1 MAKFIPLTVTGIH
14 RTTADAVSV
23 RLIPK
28 DGSTLPFTQGQ
39 YLTFRQMID
48 GVELRRAYSISA
60 GVADGTLEVGIKRV
74 AGGAFSTWAN
84 ETLAIGDTVEA
95 LSPMGSFHT
104 PLNPDARNHYLGFA
118 IGSGIT
124 PILSILRST
133 LAVEP
138 NSRFTLIYANR
149 TARDVMFREE
159 LEDLKNE
166 NLTRLTI
173 VHILKNDPTG
183 IDLFTG
189 RIDAAKLDA
198 MFAQWVDVDTAD
210 AAFICGPEP
219 AMETIADRLAHHGMA
234 RDAIK
239 YELFA
244 AATQQGRLPQS
255 HAPEDA
261 ATQTTATIIVD
272 GTAQEVAVAPG
283 ETLLAA
289 ALRAG
294 LDAPYACQAGVCSTC
309 MCKVTEGEAQMITN
323 HALEDYEVAQGMVL
337 SCQALPIG
345 DKITVE
351 YLDH

>member
-1 MAKFIPLTVTGIH
+1 MAKFIPLTVTAIH
-14 RTTADAVSV
+14 RTTSDAVAV
-23 RLIPK
+23 QLRPQ

-39 YLTFRQMID
+39 YLTFRHTID

-60 GVADGTLEVGIKRV
+60 GVTDGTLEVGIKKV
-74 AGGAFSTWAN
+74 PGGAFSTWAN
-84 ETLAIGDTVEA
+84 ETLQVGDTIDA
-95 LSPMGSFHT
+95 LSPMGTFHT
-104 PLNPDARNHYLGFA
+104 PLNPDTRKHYIGFA

-124 PILSILRST
+124 PVLSILRST

-149 TARDVMFREE
+149 SARDVMFREE

-166 NLTRLTI
+166 NLTRLNI
-173 VHILKNDPTG
+173 IHILKNDPTG

-189 RIDAAKLDA
+189 RIDATKLDA
-198 MFAQWVDVDTAD
+198 MFTQWINVDTAD

-234 RDAIK
+234 REAIK

-244 AATQQGRLPQS
+244 ATQQGQLPR
-255 HAPEDA
+255 
-261 ATQTTATIIVD
+261 TQTPKASSTSTTATIIVD
-272 GTAQEVAVAPG
+272 GTAQEVSVDPG
-283 ETLLAA
+283 ETILSA

-294 LDAPYACQAGVCSTC
+294 LDAPYACRAGVCSTC
-309 MCKVTEGEAQMITN
+309 ICKVTQGEAQMITN

-337 SCQALPIG
+337 SCQAVPVG
-345 DKITVE
+345 ERITVE

>member
-1 MAKFIPLTVTGIH
+1 MAKFIPLTVTAIH
-14 RTTADAVSV
+14 RTTSDAVSV
-23 RLIPK
+23 QLVPQ
-28 DGSTLPFTQGQ
+28 DGSTLPFIQGQ
-39 YLTFRQMID
+39 YLTFRQVID

-60 GVADGTLEVGIKRV
+60 GVTDGTLEVGIKKV

-84 ETLAIGDTVEA
+84 DTLAVGDTIEA

-104 PLNPDARNHYLGFA
+104 PLNPDAKNHYLGFA

-138 NSRFTLIYANR
+138 GSRFTLIYANR

-166 NLTRLTI
+166 NLTRLNI
-173 VHILKNDPTG
+173 IHILKNDPTG

-189 RIDAAKLDA
+189 RVDATKLDA
-198 MFAQWVDVDTAD
+198 MFTQWIDVETAD

-234 RDAIK
+234 KAAIK

-244 AATQQGRLPQS
+244 ATQQGQLPQS
-255 HAPEDA
+255 HAPDES
-261 ATQTTATIIVD
+261 ATQATATIIVD
-272 GTAQEVAVAPG
+272 GTAQEVAVDPG
-283 ETLLAA
+283 ETILAA

-294 LDAPYACQAGVCSTC
+294 LDAPYACRAGVCSTC
-309 MCKVTEGEAQMITN
+309 MCKVTAGEAQMITN
-323 HALEDYEVAQGMVL
+323 HALEDYEVARGMVL
-337 SCQALPIG
+337 SCQALPST

-351 YLDH
+351 YQDH

>member
-1 MAKFIPLTVTGIH
+1 MAKFIPLTVTRIH
-14 RTTADAVSV
+14 RTTSDAVSV
-23 RLIPK
+23 QLAPQ

-39 YLTFRQMID
+39 YLTFRQEID

-60 GVADGTLEVGIKRV
+60 GITDGTLEVGIKKV
-74 AGGAFSTWAN
+74 QGGAFSTWAN
-84 ETLAIGDTVEA
+84 ETLQEGDTIDA
-95 LSPMGSFHT
+95 LSPMGTFHT
-104 PLNPDARNHYLGFA
+104 PLRPEARTHYLGFA

-124 PILSILRST
+124 PVLSILRST

-138 NSRFTLIYANR
+138 ESRFTLIYANR

-166 NLTRLTI
+166 NLTRLNI

-189 RIDAAKLDA
+189 RIDAKKLDA

-210 AAFICGPEP
+210 AAFICGPEA

-234 RDAIK
+234 SDAIK

-244 AATQQGRLPQS
+244 ASQQGQLPQT
-255 HAPEDA
+255 HAPDDTSA
-261 ATQTTATIIVD
+261 STTATIIVD
-272 GTAQEVAVAPG
+272 GTAQDVDVAPN
-283 ETLLAA
+283 ETILAA

-294 LDAPYACQAGVCSTC
+294 LDAPYACRAGVCSTC
-309 MCKVTEGEAQMITN
+309 MCRVVDGEAQMITN
-323 HALEDYEVAQGMVL
+323 HALEDYEVARGMVL
-337 SCQALPIG
+337 SCQALPVG
-345 DKITVE
+345 PSITVE
-351 YLDH
+351 YQDH

>member
-1 MAKFIPLTVTGIH
+1 MAKFIPLTVTHIH
-14 RTTADAVSV
+14 RTTADAVSL
-23 RLIPK
+23 RLTPT
-28 DGSTLPFTQGQ
+28 DGSSLPFTQGQ
-39 YLTFRQMID
+39 YLTFRQEID
-48 GVELRRAYSISA
+48 GVKLRRAYSISA
-60 GVADGTLEVGIKRV
+60 GITDGTLEVGIKKVR
-74 AGGAFSTWAN
+74 GGAFSTWAN
-84 ETLAIGDTVEA
+84 ETLKVGDTIEA
-95 LSPMGSFHT
+95 LSPMGTFHT
-104 PLNPDARNHYLGFA
+104 PLKPEARHHYIGFA

-166 NLTRLTI
+166 NLTRLNI

-198 MFAQWVDVDTAD
+198 MFAQWIDVETAD
-210 AAFICGPEP
+210 AAFICGPES
-219 AMETIADRLAHHGMA
+219 ATETIADRLSHHGMA
-234 RDAIK
+234 REAIK

-244 AATQQGRLPQS
+244 AAQHGQLPQS
-255 HAPEDA
+255 TLHEDT
-261 ATQTTATIIVD
+261 ATTTTATIIVD
-272 GTAQEVAVAPG
+272 GTAQDVDIAPG
-283 ETLLAA
+283 ETILAA

-294 LDAPYACQAGVCSTC
+294 LDAPYACKAGVCSTC
-309 MCKVTEGEAQMITN
+309 MCKVLNGDAQMITN
-323 HALEDYEVAQGMVL
+323 HALEDYEVARGMVL

-351 YLDH
+351 YQDH

>member
-1 MAKFIPLTVTGIH
+1 MARFIRLTVTGIH
-14 RTTADAVSV
+14 RTTADAVAL
-23 RLIPK
+23 RLQPA

-39 YLTFRQMID
+39 YLTFRQEID
-48 GVELRRAYSISA
+48 GIELRRAYSISA

-84 ETLAIGDTVEA
+84 EMLQVGDTIEA

-104 PLNPDARNHYLGFA
+104 PLNPAARRHYLGVA

-138 NSRFTLIYANR
+138 QSRFTLIYANR

-166 NLTRLTI
+166 NLTRLNI

-198 MFAQWVDVDTAD
+198 MFSQWIDVGTLD

-244 AATQQGRLPQS
+244 ASQQGRLPQT
-255 HAPEDA
+255 HAPA
-261 ATQTTATIIVD
+261 ATAAATTATIIVD
-272 GTAQEVAVAPG
+272 GTAQTVNVAPG
-283 ETLLAA
+283 ETILAA

-294 LDAPYACQAGVCSTC
+294 LDAPYACKAGVCSTC
-309 MCKVTEGEAQMITN
+309 MCKVTEGQAQMITN
-323 HALEDYEVAQGMVL
+323 HALEDYEVARGMVL
-337 SCQALPIG
+337 SCQALPLG
-345 DKITVE
+345 DRITVE

>member
-1 MAKFIPLTVTGIH
+1 MAKFIPLTVTRIH

-23 RLIPK
+23 QLAPQ

-39 YLTFRQMID
+39 YLTFRQEID

-60 GVADGTLEVGIKRV
+60 GITDGTLEVGIKKVR
-74 AGGAFSTWAN
+74 GGAFSTWAN
-84 ETLAIGDTVEA
+84 EVLREGDVVDA
-95 LSPMGSFHT
+95 LSPMGTFHT
-104 PLNPDARNHYLGFA
+104 PLRPQARNHYLGFA

-124 PILSILRST
+124 PVLSILRST

-138 NSRFTLIYANR
+138 GSRFTLIYANR

-166 NLTRLTI
+166 NLTRLNI
-173 VHILKNDPTG
+173 VHVLKNDPTG

-189 RIDAAKLDA
+189 RIDAGKLDR

-210 AAFICGPEP
+210 MAFICGPEP
-219 AMETIADRLAHHGMA
+219 AMEIIADRLSHHGMA
-234 RDAIK
+234 KDAIK

-244 AATQQGRLPQS
+244 ASQQGQLPQTTL
-255 HAPEDA
+255 PDDA
-261 ATQTTATIIVD
+261 STSSTATIIVD
-272 GTAQEVAVAPG
+272 GTAQDVDVAVG
-283 ETLLAA
+283 ETILAA

-294 LDAPYACQAGVCSTC
+294 LDAPYACRAGVCSTC
-309 MCKVTEGEAQMITN
+309 MCKVVAGEAQMITN
-323 HALEDYEVAQGMVL
+323 HALEDYEVARGMVL

-345 DKITVE
+345 SSITVE
-351 YLDH
+351 YEDH

>member
-1 MAKFIPLTVTGIH
+1 MAKFIPLTVTDIH
-14 RTTADAVSV
+14 RTTSDAIAVQL
-23 RLIPK
+23 RPA

-39 YLTFRQMID
+39 YLTFRQVID

-84 ETLAIGDTVEA
+84 THLRIGDRIDA
-95 LSPMGSFHT
+95 LSPMGAFHT
-104 PLNPDARNHYLGFA
+104 PLNPDNRKHYIGFA

-138 NSRFTLIYANR
+138 HSRFTLIYANR
-149 TARDVMFREE
+149 STREVMFREE
-159 LEDLKNE
+159 LEDLKN
-166 NLTRLTI
+166 THMGRLNI

-189 RIDAAKLDA
+189 RIDADKLDA
-198 MFAQWVDVDTAD
+198 LFARWIDVDTAD
-210 AAFICGPEP
+210 AAFICGPET
-219 AMETIADRLAHHGMA
+219 AMETIADRLAQHGMPRA
-234 RDAIK
+234 AIK
-239 YELFA
+239 YELF
-244 AATQQGRLPQS
+244 AATQQGRLPQTAS
-255 HAPEDA
+255 DA
-261 ATQTTATIIVD
+261 APRASTRATIIVD
-272 GTAQEVAVAPG
+272 GTAQQIDVAPG

-309 MCKVTEGEAQMITN
+309 MCKVLDGAAEMLTN
-323 HALEDYEVAQGMVL
+323 HALEDYEVARGMVL
-337 SCQALPIG
+337 SCQALPVG
-345 DKITVE
+345 DRITVE

>member
-1 MAKFIPLTVTGIH
+1 MAKFIPLTVTHIH
-14 RTTADAVSV
+14 RTTADAVSL
-23 RLIPK
+23 RLTPT

-39 YLTFRQMID
+39 YLTFRQEID

-60 GVADGTLEVGIKRV
+60 GVTDNILEVGIKKVR
-74 AGGAFSTWAN
+74 GGAFSTWAN
-84 ETLAIGDTVEA
+84 ETLKVGDQIEA
-95 LSPMGSFHT
+95 LSPMGTFHT
-104 PLNPDARNHYLGFA
+104 PLKPEARHHYIGFA

-166 NLTRLTI
+166 NLTRLNV

-198 MFAQWVDVDTAD
+198 MFAQWIDVETAD
-210 AAFICGPEP
+210 AAFICGPES
-219 AMETIADRLAHHGMA
+219 ATETIANRLSHHGVPQT
-234 RDAIK
+234 AIK

-244 AATQQGRLPQS
+244 AAQKGQLPQG
-255 HAPEDA
+255 ALPDDN
-261 ATQTTATIIVD
+261 ATTTTATIIVD
-272 GTAQEVAVAPG
+272 GTAQDVDVAPG
-283 ETLLAA
+283 ETILTA

-294 LDAPYACQAGVCSTC
+294 LDAPYACKAGVCSTC
-309 MCKVTEGEAQMITN
+309 MCKVLDGDAQMITN
-323 HALEDYEVAQGMVL
+323 HALEDYEVARGMVL

-351 YLDH
+351 YQDH

>member
-1 MAKFIPLTVTGIH
+1 MAKFIPLTVTAIH
-14 RTTADAVSV
+14 RTTADAVAV
-23 RLIPK
+23 QLKPA

-39 YLTFRQMID
+39 YLTFRQEID

-60 GVADGTLEVGIKRV
+60 GVTDGTLEVGIKKVR
-74 AGGAFSTWAN
+74 GGAFSTWAN
-84 ETLAIGDTVEA
+84 ETLQVGDTVEA
-95 LSPMGSFHT
+95 LSPMGNFHT
-104 PLNPDARNHYLGFA
+104 PLTPNAKNHYLGFA

-124 PILSILRST
+124 PVLSILRSA

-166 NLTRLTI
+166 NLTRLNI

-198 MFAQWVDVDTAD
+198 MFAQWVDPSTAD
-210 AAFICGPEP
+210 AAFICGPQS
-219 AMETIADRLAHHGMA
+219 ATDTIAERLAHHGMSK
-234 RDAIK
+234 DTIK

-244 AATQQGRLPQS
+244 ATQQGQLPQT
-255 HAPEDA
+255 ATQDDA
-261 ATQTTATIIVD
+261 ATTTTATIIVD
-272 GTAQEVAVAPG
+272 GTAQDVDVAPG

-294 LDAPYACQAGVCSTC
+294 LDAPYACRAGVCSTC
-309 MCKVTEGEAQMITN
+309 MCKVIEGEAEMITN
-323 HALEDYEVAQGMVL
+323 HALEDYEVARGIVL
-337 SCQALPIG
+337 SCQALPTT

-351 YLDH
+351 YQDH

>member
-1 MAKFIPLTVTGIH
+1 MAKFIPLTVTKIH
-14 RTTADAVSV
+14 RTTSDAVSV
-23 RLIPK
+23 QLAPQ

-39 YLTFRQMID
+39 YLTFRQAID

-60 GVADGTLEVGIKRV
+60 GIMDGTLEVGIKRV

-84 ETLAIGDTVEA
+84 ETLKVDDTVEA

-104 PLNPDARNHYLGFA
+104 PLTPNAKNHYLGFA

-124 PILSILRST
+124 PVLSILRST

-138 NSRFTLIYANR
+138 HSRFTLIYANR

-166 NLTRLTI
+166 NLTRLNI
-173 VHILKNDPTG
+173 VHILKDDPTG

-189 RIDAAKLDA
+189 RIDAEKLDK
-198 MFAQWVDVDTAD
+198 MFTQWVDVDTAD
-210 AAFICGPEP
+210 AAFICGPQT

-234 RDAIK
+234 QNKIK

-244 AATQQGRLPQS
+244 ATQQGQLPQS
-255 HAPEDA
+255 TAPDKA
-261 ATQTTATIIVD
+261 DTATTATIIVD
-272 GTAQEVAVAPG
+272 GTAQEVAIAPG
-283 ETLLAA
+283 ETILAA

-294 LDAPYACQAGVCSTC
+294 VAAPYACRAGVCSTC
-309 MCKVTEGEAQMITN
+309 MCKVLSGQAQMITN
-323 HALEDYEVAQGMVL
+323 HALEDYEVARGMVL
-337 SCQALPIG
+337 SCQALPTSPS
-345 DKITVE
+345 ITVE
-351 YLDH
+351 YPDH

>member
-1 MAKFIPLTVTGIH
+1 MARFIPLTVTDLR
-14 RTTADAVSV
+14 RTTRDAVV
-23 RLIPK
+23 VQLRPA

-39 YLTFRQMID
+39 YLTFRKTID
-48 GVELRRAYSISA
+48 GTEIRRAYSISA

-84 ETLAIGDTVEA
+84 EHLAPGDTIEA
-95 LSPMGSFHT
+95 LSPMGAFHT
-104 PLNPDARNHYLGFA
+104 ALSPDARKHYAGFA

-124 PILSILRST
+124 PILSILRSV

-138 NSRFTLIYANR
+138 LSRFTLVYANR
-149 TARDVMFREE
+149 SAREVMFREE
-159 LEDLKNE
+159 LEDLKNL
-166 NLTRLTI
+166 NMGRLNI

-198 MFAQWVDVDTAD
+198 LFAAWIRVDTLD

-219 AMETIADRLAHHGMA
+219 AMELIAGRLAEGGMP
-234 RDAIK
+234 RDAIR

-244 AATQQGRLPQS
+244 ASQHGRLPERPVA
-255 HAPEDA
+255 APNA
-261 ATQTTATIIVD
+261 TATRATILID
-272 GTAQEVAVAPG
+272 GTAQEVDVDPG
-283 ETLLAA
+283 ETILDA

-294 LDAPYACQAGVCSTC
+294 LDAPYACKAGVCSTC
-309 MCKVTEGEAQMITN
+309 MCKVVEGRAEMISN
-323 HALEDYEVAQGMVL
+323 HALEDHEVARGMVL
-337 SCQALPIG
+337 SCQALPVG
-345 DKITVE
+345 EAITVE